1 MQRSQGDLIMKI
13 FSITSLI
20 VLASLVGCSDKYEGG
35 HQDKVNPVGGW
46 SKSINEWCINGH
58 SFVSLANGNGTSIV
72 QVFESV
78 DDKENIPQPKKCV
91 NK

>member
-1 MQRSQGDLIMKI
+1 ML
-13 FSITSLI
+13 L
-20 VLASLVGCSDKYEGG
+20 VLASLVGCSEKYEGN
-35 HQDKVNPVGGW
+35 HQIEIDPVGGW

-78 DDKENIPQPKKCV
+78 VDMGNIPQPKKCT
-91 NK
+91 NN